1 MNEQKDISYIIVS
14 YSLFQP
20 SFHSLKISILDI
32 IFLCLLGVQDY
43 FGIKRS
49 HKDSSHDAAKK
60 FSLTQNKKCII
71 FNVTSGLQQVSC
83 FIILMG
89 FTCK

>member
-1 MNEQKDISYIIVS
+1 MNKQKDISYIIIS
-14 YSLFQP
+14 YSLNNEFQS

-43 FGIKRS
+43 FGIKQS

-60 FSLTQNKKCII
+60 FSLTQNIKCII

-83 FIILMG
+83 FNYV
-89 FTCK
+89 F